1 MKLDNGQVSPSS
13 PTEMKTEM
21 NPKRFRRRYPMI
33 LNNYEKHNLHA
44 GFQYHDNRVSTNA
57 KNMS

>member
-1 MKLDNGQVSPSS
+1 MKLEIEQVLPSS

-33 LNNYEKHNLHA
+33 LNNYEKHNLNEV
-44 GFQYHDNRVSTNA
+44 FQYHDNRVSTNV